1 MEARLISALLD
12 DPAVSLAVGSRVY
25 PITAPQGTPLPRITV
40 HKISAVRT
48 YHVQGQADLVE
59 SRVQV
64 DCWGRSFGEAK
75 DAARA
80 IITALSG
87 YRDDFFSG
95 VFIDGERDF
104 FDAPSNTSE
113 RIYRTSV
120 DLIIWHPEA
129 GA

>member
-1 MEARLISALLD
+1 MEARLISTILADARVAL
-12 DPAVSLAVGSRVY
+12 VVGSRVY
-25 PITAPQGTPLPRITV
+25 PVTAPQGTPLPRITV
-40 HKISAVRT
+40 QKISAVRT
-48 YHVQGQADLVE
+48 YHVQGQTDLVE

-64 DCWGRSFGEAK
+64 DCWGRSFSEAK